1 MWLDAVRYSDS
12 NGFDWDEWRTDAWRF
27 RDYVVDAW
35 NRDLPFDR
43 FMAEQLAG
51 DELLPGLPEDE
62 DQQRTLIATGY
73 LRLGPQDNAA
83 PLFNEQDRSRAELLA
98 DLTETT
104 ASAFLG
110 LTLACCR
117 CHDHK
122 TDPLSQADH
131 YRFRAF
137 FANVEYGDTLS
148 IDLAAKQREIDQR
161 NAPIQQEIDKLEEEI
176 KKVPDSDKGAKK
188 ELKKKKEELAKTL
201 QTKTTAL
208 LMTESVKQDRPTHV
222 LFQGDHRAPREEVQP
237 GFPSV
242 LFPETPAI
250 EKPIHPK
257 TSGRRLT
264 LARWLARNEN
274 PWTARVIVNRLWQVH
289 FGEGL
294 VATENDFGWT
304 GEKPTQPELLDW
316 LASEL
321 MASGWSIK
329 HIQRLIVTSR
339 VYQQQI
345 SRSDNQGSMRKGLR
359 RLSAEQLRDAI
370 LLVSGSLRST
380 AGGPPIWPKLPNE
393 ILQANP
399 AFLDD
404 NAMKTKG
411 WYPSPKE
418 MQTVR
423 SIYLIQ
429 KRTVRVPWLETFDLP
444 ENSVSCPQ
452 RETSIVPSQAL
463 TLLNAELTL
472 DAAEQLAKS
481 LFDLEAREAI
491 DQLFRRVF
499 QRPPSSEER
508 ELSEAFLARG
518 TDPKR
523 ALRELSRA
531 LLNTNEFI
539 FYE

>member
-1 MWLDAVRYSDS
+1 MCSFKEIIGLHGR
-12 NGFDWDEWRTDAWRF
+12 RF
-27 RDYVVDAW
+27 NQGSR
-35 NRDLPFDR
+35 PF
-43 FMAEQLAG
+43 
-51 DELLPGLPEDE
+51 
-62 DQQRTLIATGY
+62 
-73 LRLGPQDNAA
+73 
-83 PLFNEQDRSRAELLA
+83 
-98 DLTETT
+98 
-104 ASAFLG
+104 
-110 LTLACCR
+110 
-117 CHDHK
+117 
-122 TDPLSQADH
+122 
-131 YRFRAF
+131 
-137 FANVEYGDTLS
+137 
-148 IDLAAKQREIDQR
+148 
-161 NAPIQQEIDKLEEEI
+161 
-176 KKVPDSDKGAKK
+176 
-188 ELKKKKEELAKTL
+188 
-201 QTKTTAL
+201 
-208 LMTESVKQDRPTHV
+208 
-222 LFQGDHRAPREEVQP
+222 
-237 GFPSV
+237 

-404 NAMKTKG
+404 NAMKTKDG
-411 WYPSPKE
+411 
-418 MQTVR
+418 TLR
-423 SIYLIQ
+423 Q
-429 KRTVRVPWLETFDLP
+429 KK
-444 ENSVSCPQ
+444 C
-452 RETSIVPSQAL
+452 
-463 TLLNAELTL
+463 
-472 DAAEQLAKS
+472 
-481 LFDLEAREAI
+481 
-491 DQLFRRVF
+491 
-499 QRPPSSEER
+499 
-508 ELSEAFLARG
+508 
-518 TDPKR
+518 KR
-523 ALRELSRA
+523 CVAS
-531 LLNTNEFI
+531 T
-539 FYE
+539 